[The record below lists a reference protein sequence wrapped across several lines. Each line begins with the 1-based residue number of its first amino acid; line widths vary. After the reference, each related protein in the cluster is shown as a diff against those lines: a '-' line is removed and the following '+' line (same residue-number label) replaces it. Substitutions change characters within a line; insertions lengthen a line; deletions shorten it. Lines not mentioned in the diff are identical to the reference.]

1 MEDGFGEIV
10 TDTGKKI
17 KDFSHHRFTIKVV
30 AHHSFVGTSQK
41 NHSKKSRT
49 LEQLFIIISIIISI

>member
-49 LEQLFIIISIIISI
+49 LEQAK